1 MAQRHTGGPE
11 KHRFTKDII
20 VLGVKTTNKYNTS
33 CICKACDDA
42 FGRDE
47 ALNETFTNKKNVVRN
62 HLKKCKYFRAKL
74 GSQEVVN
81 DYYDNCTSDITS
93 GVSSTTSKSTK
104 KSRKRPSNSSSM
116 SKFIVKDIA
125 TKDKLRF
132 EQLLFRMTISNGWSI
147 LSNRILD
154 AERINYIKSQEQ
166 KLKEDSIGVTL
177 AFDGCKNILNHHIF
191 GSLFILSTGE
201 VQIWEAID
209 TSSERERMIEIIP
222 KIENMI
228 RDALSM
234 KAKLL
239 AIVSDSAPAYAA
251 ASSAYESDNE
261 ESNQHSN
268 SLDELYLPQNI
279 TAILLN
285 DNFWQLITR
294 LHTLLLPYCGALNK
308 LQSDTACLYDVLQA
322 FSGILRTWE
331 EYSDQDLAQR
341 MILQLE
347 QRWRQWEQPLLLLAF
362 LLNPF
367 IHAIWFNYNNENLNF
382 TYLAQFVTYYYKAW
396 FGCRPICILLE
407 LEDYRKH
414 RFPFDFETYEQF
426 EKDILRFWEFISSST
441 KELGLLVIRLFRICV
456 NAASVERL

>member
-33 CICKACDDA
+33 CICKACNDA
-42 FGRDE
+42 LGCDE

-62 HLKKCKYFRAKL
+62 HLKKYKYFRAKL
-74 GSQEVVN
+74 DSQEAIN
-81 DYYDNCTSDITS
+81 DYCNKTDNKAEKNLQASKKHPNADDIS
-93 GVSSTTSKSTK
+93 VL
-104 KSRKRPSNSSSM
+104 
-116 SKFIVKDIA
+116 
-125 TKDKLRF
+125 LRI
-132 EQLLFRMTISNGWSI
+132 TISNGWAFHWTTNPKTKKFFKF
-147 LSNRILD
+147 LNP
-154 AERINYIKSQEQ
+154 AINLPSR
-166 KLKEDSIGVTL
+166 S
-177 AFDGCKNILNHHIF
+177 KNILNQHIF

-209 TSSERERMIEIIP
+209 TSSERERMIKIIP

-251 ASSAYESDNE
+251 AS
-261 ESNQHSN
+261 
-268 SLDELYLPQNI
+268 LDELYFSQNI

-285 DNFWQLITR
+285 DNFWQLITQ
-294 LHTLLLPYCGALNK
+294 LHTLLLPYYGALNK
-308 LQSDTACLYDVLQA
+308 LQSDTAHLYDVLQA
-322 FSGILRTWE
+322 FGGILRMWE
-331 EYSDQDLAQR
+331 EYSDQDLAQ
-341 MILQLE
+341 
-347 QRWRQWEQPLLLLAF
+347 PF

-396 FGCRPICILLE
+396 FERWPICILLE

-441 KELGLLVIRLFRICV
+441 KELGSLAIQLFRICV
-456 NAASVERL
+456 NAASVE